1 MSRTLYTQP
10 PAPGRRLKRLNRC
23 ADTTSHNYVIAQQKW
38 LQLKRKRQGGQS
50 LMLPIYTLLS
60 IQNTNP
66 DCYRFFKVTDYL
78 YVFGLIFH
86 ILMIPIMLYLNAD
99 VVARYNIISILTA
112 FGCIIIN
119 RKGLHATAFALFY
132 IDINVHAFIAT
143 HYLGWEVGFYHYIL
157 LLAPLTFFNPLWSM
171 AVKLLSSSII
181 VVSFTTLFNTYH
193 EMMYGQILYNTA
205 AGHILFYSNILIMV
219 ILYSAIGYY
228 YSQAADDNEDKL
240 RTAQKEAEWIA
251 HTDPLTHIGNRR
263 AMSRE
268 ILREVNRSQRTQ
280 DSFIIALCDI
290 DNFKSLNDEYG
301 HEYGDYVLVST
312 ANLLSNNI
320 RQHDFVAR
328 WGGEEFMILL
338 TNTKL
343 EEGMKIIDRLRQN
356 IAAFHHHY
364 KGREYPG
371 ITMTFGLC
379 LYDNRLDITDCIN
392 GADKALYEG
401 KHMGKNRTMIYDNRN
416 DVCQGI
422 A

>member
-1 MSRTLYTQP
+1 
-10 PAPGRRLKRLNRC
+10 
-23 ADTTSHNYVIAQQKW
+23 
-38 LQLKRKRQGGQS
+38 
-50 LMLPIYTLLS
+50 MLPIYTLLS
-60 IQNTNP
+60 IKNTNP

-78 YVFGLIFH
+78 YVFALIFH
-86 ILMIPIMLYLNAD
+86 ILMIPIMLYLDAGT
-99 VVARYNIISILTA
+99 VARYNIISILIA
-112 FGCIIIN
+112 FSCIIIN
-119 RKGLHATAFALFY
+119 RNGLHATAFALTY
-132 IDINVHAFIAT
+132 IDVNIHAYIAT
-143 HYLGWEVGFYHYIL
+143 HYLGWEAGFYHYIL

-181 VVSFTTLFNTYH
+181 VISFTTLFNTYH
-193 EMMYGQILYNTA
+193 ETMYGQILYNTGV
-205 AGHILFYSNILIMV
+205 GHIIFYSNILITV

-228 YSQAADDNEDKL
+228 YSQAADDNEEKL

-251 HTDPLTHIGNRR
+251 HTDPLTRIGNRR

-268 ILREVNRSQRTQ
+268 ILREVNRSMRTQ
-280 DSFIIALCDI
+280 DPFIIALCDI

-312 ANLLSNNI
+312 ANLLYNNI

-338 TNTKL
+338 TNTRP
-343 EEGMKIIDRLRQN
+343 EEGMIIIDRLRQN
-356 IAAFHHHY
+356 IAASDHHY

-379 LYDNRLDITDCIN
+379 LYDNHRDINDCIN

-401 KHMGKNRTMIYDNRN
+401 KTTGKNRTMMYDYRN
-416 DVCQGI
+416 KDCQGI